1 MRSPSIASAFLA
13 LILALGLL
21 VADRADAAIYFRSAA
36 VNQTASTGAAS
47 LSLNVP
53 SGTAAGDV
61 MVAAVSSV
69 STTAPATPTGWT
81 KVTTAS
87 ASYGSGSLTI
97 FTRVAGTTEPASYS
111 FTLGGTFEASG
122 EVSTYLG
129 VNNTT
134 PVQVSAS
141 ATGNS
146 KTLITPSVTTTTA
159 NDFVISAVSYNA
171 GAAVTITNPAGTTER
186 GEALSTGTFL
196 GTLVVDEL
204 QAAAGASGGQT
215 FQSPSKIAYG
225 AATIALA
232 PASPGPLSFAVAP
245 NIASLP
251 GVTLNGQPQTVTAQM
266 PGFEV
271 DDATGTTAGTSGV
284 NGWNVTVMGDAT
296 AGKSDV
302 FKRYCPNATC
312 GSDSGPAYV
321 AGGASLPYN
330 SLTFV
335 HTGASFAGGV
345 GSAPTFQ
352 CPTSCNVDGSAQT
365 RIVSAPA
372 TGGGMWTASGFAAN
386 SLRLSTATTLR
397 VLPAN
402 EIYRVDLLWTLN
414 TGP

>member
-1 MRSPSIASAFLA
+1 MRPPSIASAFLA
-13 LILALGLL
+13 LILAAGLL
-21 VADRADAAIYFRSAA
+21 AADRAEAAIYFRSAA
-36 VNQTASTGAAS
+36 TNQTTSSGATA

-81 KVTTAS
+81 KVTAAS
-87 ASYGSGSLTI
+87 VPYGSGSLTV
-97 FTRVAGTTEPASYS
+97 FTRVAATAEPASYS

-122 EVSTYLG
+122 EVSSYLG

-141 ATGNS
+141 ASGNA
-146 KTLITPSVTTTTA
+146 KLLTAPSVTTTTA
-159 NDFVISAVSYNA
+159 NDFVISALSYNA
-171 GAAVTITNPAGTTER
+171 GSAVTISNPAGTTER

-196 GTLVVDEL
+196 GTVVVDEV
-204 QAAAGASGGQT
+204 QAAAGASGGQS
-215 FQSPSKIAYG
+215 FQSPSKIPYA

-232 PASPGPLSFAVAP
+232 PASPGPLSLASAP
-245 NIASLP
+245 NIATLP
-251 GVTLNGQPQTVTAQM
+251 SITLNGQSQTVTAQM

-271 DDATGTTAGTSGV
+271 DDATGTTAGTSST
-284 NGWNVTVMGDAT
+284 GWNLTVQGDVAV
-296 AGKSDV
+296 GKSDV
-302 FKRYCPNATC
+302 FKRYCPNASC
-312 GSDSGPAYV
+312 GTDSGPAYV
-321 AGGASLPYN
+321 AGGASLPAN

-335 HTGASFAGGV
+335 HTGASFGGGV
-345 GSAPTFQ
+345 GTAPAFQ
-352 CPTSCNVDGSAQT
+352 CPTSCNVDASAQT
-365 RIVSAPA
+365 KIVSAAA

-397 VLPAN
+397 VLPAS
-402 EIYRVDLLWTLN
+402 EIYRADLVWTLN